1 MGNFLT
7 DGRRALLEALKD
19 DPQIASRVRSWFEFG
34 PGLERRYGLEPAA
47 CPLLALSP
55 ALGES
60 ARTANALSDVVESA
74 RTANAL
80 SDVVQRLRLEVATAG
95 QDAGPCEEL
104 VALVLQRLQACD
116 ESRLGLAAEGL
127 VGVSVGT
134 LRWRARPRRAGS
146 RLLWTATLDVALEW
160 KRT

>member
-60 ARTANALSDVVESA
+60 ARTANALSDVV
-74 RTANAL
+74 
-80 SDVVQRLRLEVATAG
+80 QRLRLEVATAG

-127 VGVSVGT
+127 VGVSVGA
-134 LRWRARPRRAGS
+134 LRWRALPQRSGP